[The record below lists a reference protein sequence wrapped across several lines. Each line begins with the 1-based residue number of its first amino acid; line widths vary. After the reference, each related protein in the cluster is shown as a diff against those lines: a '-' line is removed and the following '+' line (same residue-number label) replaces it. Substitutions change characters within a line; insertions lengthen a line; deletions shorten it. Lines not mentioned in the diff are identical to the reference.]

1 MGFSHA
7 DHQHMARALRLAEKG
22 RFTTSPNPNVGC
34 VLVSPSGEIIG
45 EGWHQQAGGPHAE
58 VFALRDAGDLAKGA
72 TAYVTL
78 EPCSHHGRTPPCAD
92 ALIKAGVARLVC
104 AMQDAN
110 PKVAGQG
117 IQRLIDAGVEV
128 QVGLMESESHKLNH
142 GFFTRMTKGRPHITV
157 KMAASLDGKT
167 AMANGHSQWI
177 TSALA
182 RADVQRQR
190 AQSCAILT
198 GSGTVLIDNP
208 SLNVRLSAE
217 ELGLVDLAV
226 RQPLRVI
233 VDSRNQLDPDKQIFQ
248 LPGDI
253 LLANKQVSPHLF
265 PKSVRQWHCTSKG
278 SRVDLAALMMHL
290 GELGINNLWVE
301 AGAALTGALL
311 EQQLV
316 DTLVLYQ
323 APKLMGDK
331 AKGLALLPSLTHM
344 EQAISLKWQDIRQVG
359 EDLRLTADV
368 QYQS

>member
-1 MGFSHA
+1 MGSFNRQ
-7 DHQHMARALRLAEKG
+7 DQQMMARALRLAEKG
-22 RFTTSPNPNVGC
+22 RFTTTPNPNVGC
-34 VLVSPSGEIIG
+34 VLVSANGERVG

-58 VFALRDAGDLAKGA
+58 VFALRQAGALAKGA

-92 ALIKAGVARLVC
+92 ALITAGVARVVC
-104 AMQDAN
+104 AMQDPN

-117 IQRLIDAGVEV
+117 IQRLQDAGIEV
-128 QVGLMESESHKLNH
+128 QVGLMESEAYALNR
-142 GFFTRMTKGRPHITV
+142 GFVRRMRTGRPWVTV

-208 SLNVRLSAE
+208 SLNVRVE
-217 ELGLVDLAV
+217 PEQLGLDGLSV

-233 VDSRNQLDPDKQIFQ
+233 VDSRNQLDPDKKLFQ
-248 LPGDI
+248 LPGPI
-253 LLANKQVSPHLF
+253 LLANKGPSPYLFTDAVS
-265 PKSVRQWHCTSKG
+265 QWHCRSKG
-278 SRVDLAALMMHL
+278 SRVDLPALMDHL

-311 EQQLV
+311 EQKLV
-316 DTLVLYQ
+316 DSLVLYQ

-344 EQAISLKWQDIRQVG
+344 EQAIGLAWQDIRLVG
-359 EDLRLTADV
+359 DDLRLTADI
-368 QYQS
+368 QY